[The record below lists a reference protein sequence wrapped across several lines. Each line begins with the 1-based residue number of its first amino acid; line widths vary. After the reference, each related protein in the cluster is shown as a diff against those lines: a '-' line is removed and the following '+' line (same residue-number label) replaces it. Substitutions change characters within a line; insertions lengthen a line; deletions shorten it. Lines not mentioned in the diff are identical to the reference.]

1 MRDPKKIIIL
11 SILLFLFACAKEKSK
26 VDPVN
31 KQKFIKVYTELI
43 KLSEHFPPPSPEYL
57 DSANKIFKKYNFTKK
72 DFQTY
77 LSYYNQKP
85 SRWED
90 FFQSTYDTLKQI
102 NPDK

>member
-1 MRDPKKIIIL
+1 MKSSKKIIIL
-11 SILLFLFACAKEKSK
+11 SILLLFCVCSKEKNK

-43 KLSEHFPPPSPEYL
+43 KLSEHLPPQTPEYL
-57 DSANKIFKKYNFTKK
+57 DSATKIFNKYNFTKK
-72 DFQTY
+72 EFQTH

-90 FFQSTYDTLKQI
+90 FFQTVYDTLKQT
-102 NPDK
+102 NSNK